1 MDERSYHTGIADS
14 NGARYAILTGD
25 PGRVG
30 TIARLLENPRF
41 LNQNREYVTW
51 AGELSGEPAL
61 VTSTGI
67 GGPSAAIC
75 VEELFAAGIRT
86 FIRVGTCGGMASG
99 VSGGDVV
106 IANAA
111 IRMEGTTK
119 EYVPVEFPAVSD
131 IAVTNALIE
140 ASKTSGARWHCGV
153 VHCKDSFFGQH
164 DPERMPAGHELRDK
178 WRAWIMAGC
187 LASEMESAAVFIVS
201 QILGARAGCVLNVVW
216 NQERERPDLSV
227 SGGVAANAPLA
238 AAVAVEAVRI
248 LIRGG
253 AGASRPEG
261 A

>member
-1 MDERSYHTGIADS
+1 MADHLYHTGVGDLD
-14 NGARYAILTGD
+14 GARYAILTGD
-25 PGRVG
+25 PGRVEM
-30 TIARLLENPRF
+30 IARLLENPRF
-41 LNQNREYVTW
+41 LNQNREYTSW
-51 AGELSGEPAL
+51 LGGLSGEPVL

-75 VEELFAAGIRT
+75 VEELFAAGIRS

-111 IRMEGTTK
+111 IRMDGTSK

-131 IAVTNALIE
+131 ITVTNALIK
-140 ASKTSGARWHCGV
+140 ASKASGARWHCGV

-164 DPERMPAGHELRDK
+164 DPDRMPAGYELRDK

-216 NQERERPDLSV
+216 NQERDRPNLSGAV
-227 SGGVAANAPLA
+227 SPDAPLA
-238 AAVAVEAVRI
+238 ARIAVDAVGI
-248 LIRGG
+248 LLRGG
-253 AGASRPEG
+253 AAGESGAEG

>member
-1 MDERSYHTGIADS
+1 MADHLYHTGVGDLS
-14 NGARYAILTGD
+14 GARYAILTGD
-25 PGRVG
+25 PGRVD
-30 TIARLLENPRF
+30 TIARFLENPRF
-41 LNQNREYVTW
+41 LSQNREYTSW
-51 AGELSGEPAL
+51 IGKLSGEAIL

-86 FIRVGTCGGMASG
+86 FIRVGTCGGMADG

-111 IRMEGTTK
+111 IRMEGASK

-140 ASKTSGARWHCGV
+140 ASKSSGARWHCGV

-164 DPERMPAGHELRDK
+164 DPDRMPAGYELRDK

-201 QILGARAGCVLNVVW
+201 QILGARAGCILNVVW
-216 NQERERPDLSV
+216 NQERERPDLSI
-227 SGGVAANAPLA
+227 AAPPAEAPA
-238 AAVAVEAVRI
+238 AAIAVDAVRL

-253 AGASRPEG
+253 GTGESRAFGA
-261 A
+261 